1 MSTEPTKGENEE
13 GQSADP
19 KVSDTSKLL
28 DKLFSKSEP
37 ANIISVP
44 ASRNHAVTHQTEAG
58 ETFVRKVVNDSDE
71 QTFQRLVSGADDSA
85 AKVPD
90 RIVNTPH
97 EVAVPPP
104 LHEAVET
111 TPIKTYLN
119 AQDIPT
125 AVDAVESE
133 TVKAELLAE
142 ATAANHAAKPVIDFP
157 ARVSNIKTQNEKIRV
172 RLESLERQE

>member
-1 MSTEPTKGENEE
+1 MSTEPNQT
-13 GQSADP
+13 
-19 KVSDTSKLL
+19 
-28 DKLFSKSEP
+28 EP

-44 ASRNHAVTHQTEAG
+44 ASLNHAVTNHVEPS

-71 QTFQRLVSGADDSA
+71 QTFQRLVSGADDSTV
-85 AKVPD
+85 KVPD

-125 AVDAVESE
+125 AVDAVTSE
-133 TVKAELLAE
+133 TVKAQLLAK
-142 ATAANHAAKPVIDFP
+142 AKAAKNAAMPEIDFP
-157 ARVSNIKTQNEKIRV
+157 ARVNNIKSQHQQLRA
-172 RLESLERQE
+172 RLEYLERQE

>member
-1 MSTEPTKGENEE
+1 MSTEPNQT
-13 GQSADP
+13 
-19 KVSDTSKLL
+19 
-28 DKLFSKSEP
+28 EP

-44 ASRNHAVTHQTEAG
+44 ASLNHAVTNQAEPS

-85 AKVPD
+85 VKVPD

-111 TPIKTYLN
+111 TPIKTHLD

-133 TVKAELLAE
+133 MVKVELLAE
-142 ATAANHAAKPVIDFP
+142 ATAAMYDAKPVIDFP
-157 ARVSNIKTQNEKIRV
+157 ARVSNIKTQNDKIRV

>member
-1 MSTEPTKGENEE
+1 MSTEPNQT
-13 GQSADP
+13 
-19 KVSDTSKLL
+19 
-28 DKLFSKSEP
+28 EP

-44 ASRNHAVTHQTEAG
+44 ASLNHAVTNHVEPS

-71 QTFQRLVSGADDSA
+71 QTFQRLVSGADDSTV
-85 AKVPD
+85 KVPD

-111 TPIKTYLN
+111 TPIKTHLD

-133 TVKAELLAE
+133 MGKVELLAE
-142 ATAANHAAKPVIDFP
+142 ATAAMYDAKPVIDFP
-157 ARVSNIKTQNEKIRV
+157 ARVSNIKTQNDKIRV